1 MLVPFS
7 FRKSGY
13 CNERINLLN
22 YVCKKKIKMN
32 TRFFKTQSNYILVF
46 LMICF
51 SSCVSNKKI
60 AYFQFDEIDQENISN
75 VYKTVFKAD
84 DLLQITIASD
94 DLEAVKPFNLP
105 AVTFSAAT
113 NTVAGQPQQLSYLI
127 DSNGEIDFP
136 VLGKLKIGGLSREET
151 IRMLKSRLI
160 PDYLKEATINIRIS
174 NFRITVQGDVRKPG
188 TYNIPN
194 ERVTILDAIGLAGD
208 LNISGKRDN
217 VLVIREEGNI
227 KKEYRV
233 NLLSK
238 KTYTSPVFYLQ
249 QNDIVYVEHNYAKIQ
264 SASSNTNT
272 SLFISIAGTLIA
284 IITLIIRN

>member
-1 MLVPFS
+1 
-7 FRKSGY
+7 
-13 CNERINLLN
+13 
-22 YVCKKKIKMN
+22 MN
-32 TRFFKTQSNYILVF
+32 TRFFKTQSNYIIVF

-105 AVTFSAAT
+105 SVAFSAAT
-113 NTVAGQPQQLSYLI
+113 NAVAGQAQQLSYLI